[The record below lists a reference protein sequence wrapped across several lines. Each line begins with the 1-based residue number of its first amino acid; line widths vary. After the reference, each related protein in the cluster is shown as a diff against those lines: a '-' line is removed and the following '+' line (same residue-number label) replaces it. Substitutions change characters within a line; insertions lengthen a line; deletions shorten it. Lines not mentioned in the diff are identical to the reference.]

1 MRFFV
6 IDSPVMRFLARIG
19 DLIILNLIF
28 VISCIPVITVGTALS
43 ALYSVAMRLVRGE
56 EPSVVREYIKA
67 YKMNFKEATAA
78 FLILAAAG
86 ALLFVD
92 FRLIGMFEGG
102 MYTFLRFVLGAVLG
116 VWLLIFQY
124 VFAYIGRF
132 KNGVFQ
138 SMKNAL
144 FLSVAHLPFTAV
156 LLGIG
161 LGLLVITLFTSRT
174 FVIGTILWTF
184 FRFSLLA
191 YVQSFLLCRIFAK
204 YEKM

>member
-28 VISCIPVITVGTALS
+28 VVSCVPVVTIGTALS
-43 ALYSVAMRLVRGE
+43 ALYSVAMRIVRGE
-56 EPSVVREYIKA
+56 DPAVIREYVKA
-67 YKMNFKEATAA
+67 YKMNFKDATVVW
-78 FLILAAAG
+78 LILAAVG
-86 ALLFVD
+86 GLLFLD
-92 FRLIGMFEGG
+92 FRLIGMFKGSL
-102 MYTFLRFVLGAVLG
+102 YTVLRLLLGVVLGI
-116 VWLLIFQY
+116 WLLIFQY

-132 KNGVFQ
+132 KNSVFQ
-138 SMKNAL
+138 SLKNAL
-144 FLSVAHLPFTAV
+144 FLSAAHIPSTV
-156 LLGIG
+156 MLLGITV
-161 LGLLVITLFTSRT
+161 GLLVITLFTSRT

-184 FRFSLLA
+184 FGFALLA

>member
-6 IDSPVMRFLARIG
+6 IDSPLMRFLARIG

-28 VISCIPVITVGTALS
+28 VVSCIPVITIGTALS

-56 EPSVVREYIKA
+56 DPAVFREYVKA
-67 YKMNFKEATAA
+67 YKINFKDATVVW
-78 FLILAAAG
+78 LILAAAG
-86 ALLFVD
+86 GLLFLD
-92 FRLIGMFEGG
+92 FRLIGMFDGSIY
-102 MYTFLRFVLGAVLG
+102 MVLRLLLGIVLGI
-116 VWLLIFQY
+116 WLLIFQY

-132 KNGVFQ
+132 KNSVFQ
-138 SMKNAL
+138 SLKNAL
-144 FLSVAHLPFTAV
+144 FLSAAHFLSTV
-156 LLGIG
+156 LLLGIAV
-161 LGLLVITLFTSRT
+161 GLLVITLFTSRT

-184 FRFSLLA
+184 FGFAVLA